1 MASRTTSP
9 KAGLVVAE
17 ENRVAETARAVVKG
31 LVAYNT
37 AKAGKSRWKRF
48 AVSVRDDA
56 GAIKGG
62 VVGYTMWNWCFIEL
76 VWLDEALRGTGLGT
90 ELMAKAEAV
99 ATKRGARHVYLDT
112 FSFQG
117 DGFYQK
123 LGYEVFGELGDFP
136 PGHRRIWLK
145 KDLA

>member
-1 MASRTTSP
+1 MAGRTTHP

-17 ENRVAETARAVVKG
+17 DTRVAESARAVVKG

-37 AKAGKSRWKRF
+37 EKAGPTKWKRF
-48 AVSVRDDA
+48 AVSVRGDA
-56 GAIKGG
+56 GANKGG

-76 VWLDEALRGTGLGT
+76 VWLDEALRGSGLGT

-99 ATKRGARHVYLDT
+99 AAQRGARHVYLDT

-123 LGYEVFGELGDFP
+123 LGYEVYGELGDFP

-145 KDLA
+145 KDLS